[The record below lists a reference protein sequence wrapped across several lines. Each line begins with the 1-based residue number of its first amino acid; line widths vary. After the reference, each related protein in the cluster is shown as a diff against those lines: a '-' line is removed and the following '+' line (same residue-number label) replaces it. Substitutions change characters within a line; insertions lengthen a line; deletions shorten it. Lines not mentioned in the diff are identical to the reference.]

1 MFALTA
7 LCSTIPSLP
16 VLSHPSKCTLTYK
29 SLYSSR
35 ILANCCAG
43 GAADF
48 DVNEQDGQGRSALH
62 FACGYGEVSVVKEL
76 LSHKANVT
84 CLDSDKNTPLHY
96 AAGYGETE
104 CVKLLLEQCAS
115 SLFVLCTA
123 QWIACCQLVAAR
135 FLAFLLLV
143 FPNYSLGMSRCL

>member
-1 MFALTA
+1 MLKRHRPEHFFQHFPRIFRFLTIWDA
-7 LCSTIPSLP
+7 
-16 VLSHPSKCTLTYK
+16 TLFLT
-29 SLYSSR
+29 SG
-35 ILANCCAG
+35 CCD
-43 GAADF
+43 ADF

-104 CVKLLLEQCAS
+104 CVKLLLEQC
-115 SLFVLCTA
+115 
-123 QWIACCQLVAAR
+123 VA
-135 FLAFLLLV
+135 
-143 FPNYSLGMSRCL
+143 